1 MNTDYAQLNLDLA
14 VLIGG
19 FEKDQANLIA
29 NLSNAAALLWQN
41 LPDIN
46 WAGFYLVHGE
56 KLILGPFQGK
66 VACREIAKGRGV
78 CGTAWEK
85 DETQLVADVHTFPG
99 HIACDE
105 DSRSEIV
112 IPIHQDGSVIG
123 VLDIDSPVEGR
134 FHEWDQI
141 GLMGFVQIIEET
153 L

>member
-85 DETQLVADVHTFPG
+85 DEAQLVADVHAFPG

-112 IPIHQDGSVIG
+112 LPIHQDGSVIG